1 MFKPGD
7 EVISKLTNDRAV
19 VMRVDSGELMTV
31 KFRTRKFRKGN
42 LEAWGETVL
51 IKNFKP
57 YSVQNQARA

>member
-19 VMRVDSGELMTV
+19 VMRVDSDELMTV
-31 KFRTRKFRKGN
+31 KFRTRKFRKEN

-57 YSVQNQARA
+57 YSVQNQVRA